1 MGFFRRLIKFDKKV
15 YKLGIG
21 GGAAK
26 KGLALAKKNP
36 KLAAAAA
43 TSVGGPLAGT
53 AVSGLLG
60 GFGGF
65 GSSPYEAQ
73 PEPAEPAP
81 DPGLVAGID
90 TKTLLIAGAGVVA
103 LVLVTR
109 K

>member
-1 MGFFRRLIKFDKKV
+1 VGFFKRLIKFDKKV

-26 KGLALAKKNP
+26 KALAAAKKNP
-36 KLAAAAA
+36 KLAGTAA
-43 TSVGGPLAGT
+43 TAVGGPLAGA
-53 AVSGLLG
+53 AVAGLLG
-60 GFGGF
+60 GFGP
-65 GSSPYEAQ
+65 SPYEAE
-73 PEPAEPAP
+73 PETSEPAP